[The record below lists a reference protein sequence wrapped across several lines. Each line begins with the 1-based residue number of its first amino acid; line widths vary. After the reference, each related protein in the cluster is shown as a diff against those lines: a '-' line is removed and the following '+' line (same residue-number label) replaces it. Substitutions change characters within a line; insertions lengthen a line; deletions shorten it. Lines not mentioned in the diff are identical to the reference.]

1 MTTPTESV
9 APATVA
15 LLTVAFD
22 GDDHVLGRPD
32 LGVFV
37 AVPEPGAVFVKA
49 LQEGATVA
57 EASARAGAVAGTD
70 VDGADFVDGLAAAGL
85 FDPAPAPTVTDGGR
99 RVRWVAGLRPHTAAR
114 LFGWPTWWCAVAAG
128 AFAALVLAVRPD
140 LRPSWADLW
149 FLSDP
154 VLSLLAFVPIS
165 IALRAAHEAGH
176 WAAGRALGVPAAF
189 RLSYRGAYVV
199 FETDLTQIVTVPR
212 RRRYGA
218 FLAGMAIDV
227 IVLAVALG
235 LRLAHRTGRL
245 SLPETVDGLLGAV
258 VLTQVFAIVWQWA
271 AVPLRSD
278 GYAVLANAL
287 RCHNL
292 YRVTWLTVLRRLGRL
307 GTAEHAELAAA
318 SDHDRRIARWFA
330 VVYVAGIAGMCWLL
344 GAYLLPYLVAMAR
357 WTGHHLF
364 TGAIDTVRFWEAAG
378 LLAYLLLQYG
388 LPPVLALRERRL
400 RRAGRLL

>member
-1 MTTPTESV
+1 MTTPTES

-22 GDDHVLGRPD
+22 GEAYVLGRPD

-37 AVPEPGAVFVKA
+37 AVPEPGAVFVQA
-49 LQEGATVA
+49 LKEGATVA
-57 EASARAGAVAGTD
+57 EASARAGAVAGTA
-70 VDGADFVDGLAAAGL
+70 VDGADFVEGLAAAGL
-85 FDPAPAPTVTDGGR
+85 FDPAPAPDVADGGR
-99 RVRWVAGLRPHTAAR
+99 QIRWVAGLDPRTARR
-114 LFGWPTWWCAVAAG
+114 LFGRPTWWCAAVAG
-128 AFAALVLAVRPD
+128 AFAAVVLAVRPD

-154 VLSLLAFVPIS
+154 VLSLLAFFPIV

-176 WAAGRALGVPAAF
+176 WVAGRALGVPAAF
-189 RLSYRGAYVV
+189 RVSYRGAYVV

-218 FLAGMAIDV
+218 LLAGIAIDV
-227 IVLAVALG
+227 IVLAVVLG
-235 LRLAHRTGRL
+235 LRLMHRTGWL
-245 SLPETVDGLLGAV
+245 SLPEVVDGLLGAV
-258 VLTQVFAIVWQWA
+258 VLAQVFAIVWQWA

-292 YRVTWLTVLRRLGRL
+292 YRVTWLTVRQRLGRL
-307 GTAEHAELAAA
+307 GAAEHAELAAA
-318 SDHDRRIARWFA
+318 SDHDRRTARWFA

-344 GAYLLPYLVAMAR
+344 GAYLLPYLVSMAR
-357 WTGHHLF
+357 WTGRHLI
-364 TGAIDTVRFWEAAG
+364 TGAIDSVRFWEAVG
-378 LLAYLLLQYG
+378 VLVYLLLQYG
-388 LPPVLALRERRL
+388 LPPMLALRERRL